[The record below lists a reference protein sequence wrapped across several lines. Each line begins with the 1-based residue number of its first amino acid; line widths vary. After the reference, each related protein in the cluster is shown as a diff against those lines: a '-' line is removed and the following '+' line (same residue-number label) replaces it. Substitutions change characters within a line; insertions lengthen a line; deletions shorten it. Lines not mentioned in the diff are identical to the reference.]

1 MSIYMDIS
9 SIKGPVTTEG
19 YSDQIQLESIDFDIS
34 RDIHT
39 RVGNTSSREGSL
51 AQVGRFTVK
60 KYADVASLPLL
71 KAAISGKPI
80 ATITVSFTTNS
91 DTAPQTYLSYILSN
105 VIIAAYDIDENRLVH
120 LSNPE
125 ATIPNKPIETLTL
138 DFTEL
143 EASYIDHDAGDT
155 PGAPVRLDWDVSQGT
170 VG

>member
-1 MSIYMDIS
+1 MSIYMQIS
-9 SIKGPVTTEG
+9 SIPGSVSTDG
-19 YSDQIQLESIDFDIS
+19 FNQQIQLESLDFDIS

-60 KYADVASLPLL
+60 KYIDVASLLLL

-91 DTAPQTYLSYILSN
+91 ETAPQTYLSYTLSN
-105 VIIAAYDIDENRLVH
+105 VIIAAYEVDENRLDKP
-120 LSNPE
+120 SNPP
-125 ATIPNKPIETLTL
+125 ATLPNKPIETLTL

-143 EASYIDHDAGDT
+143 DATYIDHDAGDN
-155 PGAPVRLDWDVSQGT
+155 PGAPSRLSWDVSQGT